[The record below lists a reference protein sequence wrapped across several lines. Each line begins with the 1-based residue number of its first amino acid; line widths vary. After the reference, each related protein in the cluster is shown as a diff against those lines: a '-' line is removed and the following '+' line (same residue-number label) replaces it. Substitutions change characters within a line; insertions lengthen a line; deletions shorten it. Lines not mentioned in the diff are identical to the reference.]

1 MRGRSESYLMQH
13 VYSNKIIR
21 LILFLILLSVGSCR
35 VLSNLDFDLRGN
47 EYDTSEAVRKAMNTR
62 PLPDSRGIIS
72 YSTYE
77 VAVARQG
84 DTIKSIADRIGLDS
98 KNIASYNG
106 MSSLEKLNEGQLIS
120 LPNRTDIKKIQRNRS
135 TSSRNELNV
144 TELASTAI
152 ETATDKEK
160 VAEKSTYNQVN
171 EPIRH
176 KVSRGE
182 TAFTISRLYNV
193 SIRSLADW
201 NGLDSNYTIRE
212 GQYLL
217 IPLPRGQVTPEVA
230 TVKPGENSK
239 TPSPPSSVEALPEP
253 ISTGNSETTTPEKL
267 KTSDLMTSFAPYDTG
282 QFSYPVNGKI
292 IRDYV
297 KNKTDGIDISA
308 PEGTPVIA
316 AEKGIVA
323 AVTAD
328 TQEVPIIVLK
338 HEGNLLTVY
347 AGVGDIAVNEKE
359 EVSRS
364 QVLGKI
370 RPGSPPFL
378 HFEVRRGFESLD
390 PMKFLN

>member
-1 MRGRSESYLMQH
+1 MRGRSESFLMQH
-13 VYSNKIIR
+13 VSSNKIIR
-21 LILFLILLSVGSCR
+21 LILFLILLSVGSCG

-72 YSTYE
+72 YSTFE
-77 VAVARQG
+77 VAVARKG
-84 DTIKSIADRIGLDS
+84 DTIKSIADRVGLDS

-106 MSSLEKLNEGQLIS
+106 MSSLEKLNEGQLVS
-120 LPNRTDIKKIQRNRS
+120 LPNRTDIRKIQRNRS
-135 TSSRNELNV
+135 TSSRNEVNV
-144 TELASTAI
+144 RELASTAI

-160 VAEKSTYNQVN
+160 VVKKSTYTQEN

-217 IPLPRGQVTPEVA
+217 IPLPRDQVAPEVA

-267 KTSDLMTSFAPYDTG
+267 KTSDLMTSFAPNDTG

-308 PEGTPVIA
+308 PEGTPIIA

-347 AGVGDIAVNEKE
+347 AGIGDIAVNEKE

-370 RPGSPPFL
+370 RPGNPPFL

>member
-1 MRGRSESYLMQH
+1 MQY
-13 VYSNKIIR
+13 VILNKI
-21 LILFLILLSVGSCR
+21 LKTVLFLILLNVGSCG
-35 VLSNLDFDLRGN
+35 VLNNLDFDLRGN
-47 EYDTSEAVRKAMNTR
+47 EYDTSDAVRKAMKTR

-72 YSTYE
+72 YATYE

-84 DTIKSIADRIGLDS
+84 DTIKSIAGRLGLEP
-98 KNIASYNG
+98 KNVASYNG

-120 LPNRTDIKKIQRNRS
+120 LPNRIITKELQVNNP
-135 TSSRNELNV
+135 TSNRNEVNV

-152 ETATDKEK
+152 ETATNKKK
-160 VAEKSTYNQVN
+160 VINKSALKQEN

-217 IPLPRGQVTPEVA
+217 IPLPREQKASEVA
-230 TVKPGENSK
+230 TVKPGESSK
-239 TPSPPSSVEALPEP
+239 TPSPPSSSEALPEP
-253 ISTGNSETTTPEKL
+253 ISADTSEKISAKPKASDPPENIEINETGR
-267 KTSDLMTSFAPYDTG
+267 
-282 QFSYPVNGKI
+282 FSYPVNGKI

-308 PEGTPVIA
+308 PVGSPVMA
-316 AEKGIVA
+316 AQKGIVA
-323 AVTAD
+323 AITAD

-347 AGVGDIAVNEKE
+347 AGVGDVAVKEKDK
-359 EVSRS
+359 VSKS
-364 QVLGKI
+364 QLLGKI
-370 RPGSPPFL
+370 RPGNPPFV
-378 HFEVRRGFESLD
+378 HFEVRRGFEALD
-390 PMKFLN
+390 PMEFLD

>member
-1 MRGRSESYLMQH
+1 MQ
-13 VYSNKIIR
+13 YSNSNKFVKIFP
-21 LILFLILLSVGSCR
+21 FLIVLSVGSCG

-47 EYDTSEAVRKAMNTR
+47 EYDTSDAVRKAMKTR

-72 YSTYE
+72 YATYE
-77 VAVARQG
+77 VAVARKG
-84 DTIKSIADRIGLDS
+84 DTIKSIADRLGLKS
-98 KNIASYNG
+98 QNIAAYNG
-106 MSSLEKLNEGQLIS
+106 MSSLEKLNDGQLIS
-120 LPNRTDIKKIQRNRS
+120 LPNRTDKRKFQLKNS
-135 TSSRNELNV
+135 TSNSNEVNV

-152 ETATDKEK
+152 ETATSKKK
-160 VAEKSTYNQVN
+160 VIKKSTSEQEN

-217 IPLPRGQVTPEVA
+217 IPLPRDKIVTEVA
-230 TVKPGENSK
+230 TVKPGKNSK
-239 TPSPPSSVEALPEP
+239 TPSPPSSAEALPEP
-253 ISTGNSETTTPEKL
+253 IPKENLETTSGKSKSSNQPENIEP
-267 KTSDLMTSFAPYDTG
+267 SNTG

-308 PEGTPVIA
+308 PEGTPIVA

-323 AVTAD
+323 AITSD

-347 AGVGDIAVNEKE
+347 AGIGDIGVKEKE
-359 EVSRS
+359 KVLKS
-364 QVLGKI
+364 QLLGKI
-370 RPGSPPFL
+370 RPGNPSFL
-378 HFEVRRGFESLD
+378 HFEVRRGFESID
-390 PMKFLN
+390 PMEFLD

>member
-1 MRGRSESYLMQH
+1 MQ
-13 VYSNKIIR
+13 YSNSNKFVKIFP
-21 LILFLILLSVGSCR
+21 FLVVLSVGSCG

-47 EYDTSEAVRKAMNTR
+47 EYDTSDAVRKAMKTR

-77 VAVARQG
+77 VAVARKG
-84 DTIKSIADRIGLDS
+84 DTIKSIADRLGLKS
-98 KNIASYNG
+98 QNIAAYNG
-106 MSSLEKLNEGQLIS
+106 MSSLEKLNDGQLIS
-120 LPNRTDIKKIQRNRS
+120 LPNRTDKRKFQLKNS
-135 TSSRNELNV
+135 TSNRNEVNV

-152 ETATDKEK
+152 ETATNKKK
-160 VAEKSTYNQVN
+160 VIKKSTSEQEN

-217 IPLPRGQVTPEVA
+217 IPLPRDKIVTEVA
-230 TVKPGENSK
+230 TVKPGKNSK
-239 TPSPPSSVEALPEP
+239 TPSPPSSAEALPEP
-253 ISTGNSETTTPEKL
+253 IPKENLEITSGKSKSSNQPENIEP
-267 KTSDLMTSFAPYDTG
+267 SNTG

-308 PEGTPVIA
+308 PEGTPIVA

-323 AVTAD
+323 AITSD

-347 AGVGDIAVNEKE
+347 AGIGDIGVKEKE
-359 EVSRS
+359 KVLKS
-364 QVLGKI
+364 QLLGKI
-370 RPGSPPFL
+370 RPGNPSFL
-378 HFEVRRGFESLD
+378 HFEVRRGFESID
-390 PMKFLN
+390 PMDFLD

>member
-1 MRGRSESYLMQH
+1 MQH
-13 VYSNKIIR
+13 VSSNKIIR
-21 LILFLILLSVGSCR
+21 LILFLILLSVGSCG

-72 YSTYE
+72 YSTFE
-77 VAVARQG
+77 VAVARKG
-84 DTIKSIADRIGLDS
+84 DTIKSIADRVGLDS

-106 MSSLEKLNEGQLIS
+106 MSSLEKLNEGQLVS
-120 LPNRTDIKKIQRNRS
+120 LPNRTDIRKIQRNRS
-135 TSSRNELNV
+135 TSSRNEVNV

-160 VAEKSTYNQVN
+160 VAKKSTYNQEN

-217 IPLPRGQVTPEVA
+217 IPLPRDQVAPEVA

-253 ISTGNSETTTPEKL
+253 ISTGNSKTTTPEKL
-267 KTSDLMTSFAPYDTG
+267 KTSDLMTNFAPNDTG

-308 PEGTPVIA
+308 PEGTPIMA

-347 AGVGDIAVNEKE
+347 AGIGDIAVNEKE

-370 RPGSPPFL
+370 RPGNPPFL

>member
-1 MRGRSESYLMQH
+1 MQ
-13 VYSNKIIR
+13 YSISNKFVKIFP
-21 LILFLILLSVGSCR
+21 FLIVLSVGSCG

-47 EYDTSEAVRKAMNTR
+47 EYDTSDAVRKAMKTR

-77 VAVARQG
+77 VAVARKG
-84 DTIKSIADRIGLDS
+84 DTIKSIADRLGLKS
-98 KNIASYNG
+98 QNIAAYNG
-106 MSSLEKLNEGQLIS
+106 MSSLEKLNDGQLIS
-120 LPNRTDIKKIQRNRS
+120 LPNRTDKRKFQLKNS
-135 TSSRNELNV
+135 TSNRNEVNV

-152 ETATDKEK
+152 ETATSKKK
-160 VAEKSTYNQVN
+160 VIKKSTSEQEN

-217 IPLPRGQVTPEVA
+217 IPLPRDKIVTEVA
-230 TVKPGENSK
+230 TVKPGKNSK
-239 TPSPPSSVEALPEP
+239 TPSPPSSAEALPEP
-253 ISTGNSETTTPEKL
+253 IPTENLETTSGKSKSSNQPENIEP
-267 KTSDLMTSFAPYDTG
+267 SNTG

-308 PEGTPVIA
+308 PEGTPIVA

-323 AVTAD
+323 AITSD

-347 AGVGDIAVNEKE
+347 AGIGDIGVKEKE
-359 EVSRS
+359 KVLKS
-364 QVLGKI
+364 QLLGKI
-370 RPGSPPFL
+370 RPGNPSFL
-378 HFEVRRGFESLD
+378 HFEVRRGFESID
-390 PMKFLN
+390 PMEFLD

>member
-1 MRGRSESYLMQH
+1 MRYVNL
-13 VYSNKIIR
+13 NKILKI
-21 LILFLILLSVGSCR
+21 IPFLILLNVGSCG

-47 EYDTSEAVRKAMNTR
+47 EYDTSDAVRKAMKTR

-72 YSTYE
+72 YATYE

-84 DTIKSIADRIGLDS
+84 DTVKSIANRLGLEP
-98 KNIASYNG
+98 KNVAAYNG
-106 MSSLEKLNEGQLIS
+106 LSSLEKLNEGQLIS
-120 LPNRTDIKKIQRNRS
+120 LPNQTVARKTKPNRS
-135 TSSRNELNV
+135 TSNRSKVNV
-144 TELASTAI
+144 KKTVIKKNAS
-152 ETATDKEK
+152 EQE
-160 VAEKSTYNQVN
+160 N
-171 EPIRH
+171 EPVRH

-217 IPLPRGQVTPEVA
+217 IPLPRDQTTPEVGA
-230 TVKPGENSK
+230 VKPGDNNK
-239 TPSPPSSVEALPEP
+239 TPFPPSSSEALPKP
-253 ISTGNSETTTPEKL
+253 ISKDKSETTSGKSIG
-267 KTSDLMTSFAPYDTG
+267 SDQPQNIETNDKG
-282 QFSYPVNGKI
+282 RFSYPVNGKI

-308 PEGTPVIA
+308 PAGTPIIA
-316 AEKGIVA
+316 AENGIVA
-323 AVTAD
+323 AITAD

-347 AGVGDIAVNEKE
+347 AGIGDIAVKEKDKI
-359 EVSRS
+359 SRS
-364 QVLGKI
+364 QLLGKI
-370 RPGSPPFL
+370 RPGKPPFI

-390 PMKFLN
+390 PMEFLD

>member
-1 MRGRSESYLMQH
+1 MQ
-13 VYSNKIIR
+13 YSTSNKFVKIFT
-21 LILFLILLSVGSCR
+21 FLIVLSVGSCG

-47 EYDTSEAVRKAMNTR
+47 EYDTSDAVRKAMKTR

-77 VAVARQG
+77 VAVARKG
-84 DTIKSIADRIGLDS
+84 DTIKSIADRLGLKS
-98 KNIASYNG
+98 QNIAAYNG
-106 MSSLEKLNEGQLIS
+106 MSSLEKLNDGQLIS
-120 LPNRTDIKKIQRNRS
+120 LPNRTDKRKFQLKNS
-135 TSSRNELNV
+135 TSKRNEVNV

-152 ETATDKEK
+152 ETATSKKK
-160 VAEKSTYNQVN
+160 VIKKSTSEQEN

-217 IPLPRGQVTPEVA
+217 IPLPRDKIVTEVA
-230 TVKPGENSK
+230 TVKPGKNSK
-239 TPSPPSSVEALPEP
+239 TPSPPSSAEALPEP
-253 ISTGNSETTTPEKL
+253 IPKENLETTSGKSKSSNQPENIE
-267 KTSDLMTSFAPYDTG
+267 SSNRG

-308 PEGTPVIA
+308 PEGTPIVA

-323 AVTAD
+323 AITSD

-347 AGVGDIAVNEKE
+347 AGIGDIGVKEKE
-359 EVSRS
+359 KVLKS
-364 QVLGKI
+364 QLLGKI
-370 RPGSPPFL
+370 RPGNPSFL
-378 HFEVRRGFESLD
+378 HFEVRRGFESID
-390 PMKFLN
+390 PMEFLD

>member
-1 MRGRSESYLMQH
+1 MQ
-13 VYSNKIIR
+13 YSTSNKFVKIFP
-21 LILFLILLSVGSCR
+21 FLIVLSVGSCG

-47 EYDTSEAVRKAMNTR
+47 EYDTSDAVRKAMKTR
-62 PLPDSRGIIS
+62 PLPDSKGIIS
-72 YSTYE
+72 YATYE
-77 VAVARQG
+77 VAVARKG
-84 DTIKSIADRIGLDS
+84 DTIKSIADRLGLKS
-98 KNIASYNG
+98 QNIAAYNG
-106 MSSLEKLNEGQLIS
+106 MSSLEKLNDGQLIS
-120 LPNRTDIKKIQRNRS
+120 LPNRTDKRKFQLKNS
-135 TSSRNELNV
+135 TSNRNEVNV

-152 ETATDKEK
+152 ETATSKKK
-160 VAEKSTYNQVN
+160 VIKKSTSEQEN

-217 IPLPRGQVTPEVA
+217 IPLPRDKIVTEVA
-230 TVKPGENSK
+230 TVKPGKNSK
-239 TPSPPSSVEALPEP
+239 TPSPPSSAEALPEP
-253 ISTGNSETTTPEKL
+253 IPTENLETTSGKSKSSNQPENIEP
-267 KTSDLMTSFAPYDTG
+267 SNTG

-308 PEGTPVIA
+308 PEGTPIVA

-323 AVTAD
+323 AITSD

-347 AGVGDIAVNEKE
+347 AGIGDISVKEKE
-359 EVSRS
+359 KVLKS
-364 QVLGKI
+364 QLIGKI
-370 RPGSPPFL
+370 RPGNPSFL
-378 HFEVRRGFESLD
+378 HFEVRRGFESID
-390 PMKFLN
+390 PMEFLD

>member
-1 MRGRSESYLMQH
+1 MQ
-13 VYSNKIIR
+13 YAASNKFVKIFP
-21 LILFLILLSVGSCR
+21 FLIVLSVGSCG

-47 EYDTSEAVRKAMNTR
+47 EYDTSDAVRKAMKTR

-72 YSTYE
+72 YATYE
-77 VAVARQG
+77 VAVARKG
-84 DTIKSIADRIGLDS
+84 DTIKSIADRLGLKS
-98 KNIASYNG
+98 QNIAAYNG
-106 MSSLEKLNEGQLIS
+106 MSSLEKLNDGQLIS
-120 LPNRTDIKKIQRNRS
+120 LPNRTDKRKFQLKNS
-135 TSSRNELNV
+135 TSNRNEVNV

-152 ETATDKEK
+152 ETATSKKK
-160 VAEKSTYNQVN
+160 VIKKSTSEQEN

-217 IPLPRGQVTPEVA
+217 IPLPRDKIVTEVA
-230 TVKPGENSK
+230 TVKPGKNSK
-239 TPSPPSSVEALPEP
+239 TPSPPSSAEALPEP
-253 ISTGNSETTTPEKL
+253 IPKENLETTSSKSKSSNQPENIEP
-267 KTSDLMTSFAPYDTG
+267 SNTG

-308 PEGTPVIA
+308 PEGTPIVA

-323 AVTAD
+323 AITSD

-347 AGVGDIAVNEKE
+347 AGIGDISVKEKE
-359 EVSRS
+359 KVLKS
-364 QVLGKI
+364 QLIGKI
-370 RPGSPPFL
+370 RPGNPSFL
-378 HFEVRRGFESLD
+378 HFEVRRGFESID
-390 PMKFLN
+390 PMDFLD

>member
-1 MRGRSESYLMQH
+1 MQY
-13 VYSNKIIR
+13 VIQNKIPKTIAF
-21 LILFLILLSVGSCR
+21 LMLFSVGSCG
-35 VLSNLDFDLRGN
+35 VLNDLDFDLRGN
-47 EYDTSEAVRKAMNTR
+47 EYDTSDAVRRAMGTR

-72 YSTYE
+72 YATYE
-77 VAVARQG
+77 IVVAREG
-84 DTIKSIADRIGLDS
+84 DTIKTIAKRLGLEP
-98 KNIASYNG
+98 KNVASYNG

-120 LPNRTDIKKIQRNRS
+120 LPNRTDTRKLQQNSSISNRK
-135 TSSRNELNV
+135 EVNV

-152 ETATDKEK
+152 ETAEDKKK
-160 VAEKSTYNQVN
+160 VIKKTASKLEN

-201 NGLDSNYTIRE
+201 NGLDSNYAIRE

-217 IPLPRGQVTPEVA
+217 IPLPRDQVVPEV
-230 TVKPGENSK
+230 VMDKPGENSK
-239 TPSPPSSVEALPEP
+239 TPSPPSSSEALPEP
-253 ISTGNSETTTPEKL
+253 ISTAKSETKFGKAKASKPPENIK
-267 KTSDLMTSFAPYDTG
+267 ANNAG

-308 PEGTPVIA
+308 PVGTPIIA

-323 AVTAD
+323 AITAD

-347 AGVGDIAVNEKE
+347 AGVGDISVKEKD

-364 QVLGKI
+364 QLLGKI
-370 RPGSPPFL
+370 QPGNPPFV

-390 PMKFLN
+390 PMDFLN

>member
-1 MRGRSESYLMQH
+1 MQ
-13 VYSNKIIR
+13 YSTSNKFVKIFP
-21 LILFLILLSVGSCR
+21 FLIVLSVGSCG

-47 EYDTSEAVRKAMNTR
+47 EYDTSDAVRKAMKTR

-72 YSTYE
+72 YATYE
-77 VAVARQG
+77 VAVARKG
-84 DTIKSIADRIGLDS
+84 DTIKSIADRLGLKS
-98 KNIASYNG
+98 QNIAAYNG
-106 MSSLEKLNEGQLIS
+106 MSSLEKLNDGQLIS
-120 LPNRTDIKKIQRNRS
+120 LPNRTDKRKFQLKNS
-135 TSSRNELNV
+135 TSNRNEVNV

-152 ETATDKEK
+152 ETATSKKK
-160 VAEKSTYNQVN
+160 VIKKSTSEQEN

-217 IPLPRGQVTPEVA
+217 IPLPRDKIVTEVA
-230 TVKPGENSK
+230 TVKPGKNSK
-239 TPSPPSSVEALPEP
+239 TPSPPSSAEALPEP
-253 ISTGNSETTTPEKL
+253 IPTENLEITSGKSKSSTRPENIEP
-267 KTSDLMTSFAPYDTG
+267 SNTG

-308 PEGTPVIA
+308 PEGTPIVA

-323 AVTAD
+323 AITSD

-347 AGVGDIAVNEKE
+347 AGIGDIGVKEKE
-359 EVSRS
+359 KVLKS
-364 QVLGKI
+364 QLLGKI
-370 RPGSPPFL
+370 RPGNPSFL
-378 HFEVRRGFESLD
+378 HFEVRRGFESVD
-390 PMKFLN
+390 PMEFLD

>member
-1 MRGRSESYLMQH
+1 M
-13 VYSNKIIR
+13 KIFP
-21 LILFLILLSVGSCR
+21 FLIVLSVGSCG

-47 EYDTSEAVRKAMNTR
+47 EYDTSNAVRKAMKTR

-72 YSTYE
+72 YATYE
-77 VAVARQG
+77 VAVARKG
-84 DTIKSIADRIGLDS
+84 DTIKSIADRLGLKS
-98 KNIASYNG
+98 QNIAAYNG
-106 MSSLEKLNEGQLIS
+106 MSSLEKLNDGQLIS
-120 LPNRTDIKKIQRNRS
+120 LPNRTDKRKFQLKNS
-135 TSSRNELNV
+135 TSNRNEVNV

-152 ETATDKEK
+152 ESATNKKK
-160 VAEKSTYNQVN
+160 VIKKSTSEQEN

-217 IPLPRGQVTPEVA
+217 IPLPRDKIVTEVA
-230 TVKPGENSK
+230 TVKPGKNSK
-239 TPSPPSSVEALPEP
+239 TPSPPSSAEALPEP
-253 ISTGNSETTTPEKL
+253 IPKENLEITSGKSKSSNQPENIEP
-267 KTSDLMTSFAPYDTG
+267 SNRG

-308 PEGTPVIA
+308 PEGTPIVA

-323 AVTAD
+323 AITSD

-347 AGVGDIAVNEKE
+347 AGIGDIGVKEKE
-359 EVSRS
+359 KVLKS
-364 QVLGKI
+364 QLLGKI
-370 RPGSPPFL
+370 RPGNPSFL
-378 HFEVRRGFESLD
+378 HFEVRRGFESID
-390 PMKFLN
+390 PMEFLD

>member
-1 MRGRSESYLMQH
+1 MQ
-13 VYSNKIIR
+13 YSNSNKFVKIFP
-21 LILFLILLSVGSCR
+21 FLIVLSVGSCG

-47 EYDTSEAVRKAMNTR
+47 EYDTSDAVRKAMKTR

-72 YSTYE
+72 YATYE
-77 VAVARQG
+77 VAVARKG
-84 DTIKSIADRIGLDS
+84 DTIKSIADRLGLKS
-98 KNIASYNG
+98 QNIAAYNG
-106 MSSLEKLNEGQLIS
+106 MSSLEKLNDGQLIS
-120 LPNRTDIKKIQRNRS
+120 LPNRTDKRKFQLKNS
-135 TSSRNELNV
+135 TSNRNEVNV

-152 ETATDKEK
+152 ETATSKKK
-160 VAEKSTYNQVN
+160 VIKKSTSEQEN

-217 IPLPRGQVTPEVA
+217 IPLPRDKIVTEVA
-230 TVKPGENSK
+230 TVKPGKNSK
-239 TPSPPSSVEALPEP
+239 TPSPPSSAEALPEP
-253 ISTGNSETTTPEKL
+253 IPTENLEITSGKSKSSTRPENIEP
-267 KTSDLMTSFAPYDTG
+267 SNTG

-308 PEGTPVIA
+308 PEGTPIVA

-323 AVTAD
+323 AITSD

-347 AGVGDIAVNEKE
+347 AGIGDISVKEKE
-359 EVSRS
+359 KVLKS
-364 QVLGKI
+364 QLIGKI
-370 RPGSPPFL
+370 RPGNPSFL
-378 HFEVRRGFESLD
+378 HFEVRRGFESID
-390 PMKFLN
+390 PMEFLD

>member
-1 MRGRSESYLMQH
+1 MQ
-13 VYSNKIIR
+13 YSTSNKFVKIFP
-21 LILFLILLSVGSCR
+21 FLIVLSVGSCG

-47 EYDTSEAVRKAMNTR
+47 EYDTSDAVRKAMKTR

-77 VAVARQG
+77 VAVARKG
-84 DTIKSIADRIGLDS
+84 DTIKSIADRLGLKS
-98 KNIASYNG
+98 QNIAAYNG
-106 MSSLEKLNEGQLIS
+106 MSSLEKLNDGQLIS
-120 LPNRTDIKKIQRNRS
+120 LPNRTDKRKFQLKNS
-135 TSSRNELNV
+135 TSNRNEVNV

-152 ETATDKEK
+152 ETATSKKK
-160 VAEKSTYNQVN
+160 VIKKSTSEQEN

-217 IPLPRGQVTPEVA
+217 IPLPRDKIVTEVA
-230 TVKPGENSK
+230 TVKPGKNSK
-239 TPSPPSSVEALPEP
+239 TPSPPSSAEALPEP
-253 ISTGNSETTTPEKL
+253 IPTENLETTSGKSKSSNQPENIEP
-267 KTSDLMTSFAPYDTG
+267 SNTG

-308 PEGTPVIA
+308 PEGTPIVA

-323 AVTAD
+323 AITSD

-347 AGVGDIAVNEKE
+347 AGIGDISVKEKE
-359 EVSRS
+359 KVLKS
-364 QVLGKI
+364 QLLGKI
-370 RPGSPPFL
+370 RPGNPSFL
-378 HFEVRRGFESLD
+378 HFEVRRGFESID
-390 PMKFLN
+390 PMEFLD

>member
-1 MRGRSESYLMQH
+1 MQ
-13 VYSNKIIR
+13 YSNSNKFVKIFP
-21 LILFLILLSVGSCR
+21 FLIVLSVGSCG

-47 EYDTSEAVRKAMNTR
+47 EYDTSDAVRKAMKTR

-77 VAVARQG
+77 VAVARKG
-84 DTIKSIADRIGLDS
+84 DTIKSIADRLGLKS
-98 KNIASYNG
+98 QNIAAYNG
-106 MSSLEKLNEGQLIS
+106 MSSLEKLNDGQLIS
-120 LPNRTDIKKIQRNRS
+120 LPNRTDKRKFQLKKS
-135 TSSRNELNV
+135 TSNRNEVNV

-152 ETATDKEK
+152 ETATSKKK
-160 VAEKSTYNQVN
+160 VIKKSTSEQEN

-217 IPLPRGQVTPEVA
+217 IPLPRDKIVTEVA
-230 TVKPGENSK
+230 MVKPGKNSK
-239 TPSPPSSVEALPEP
+239 TPSPPSSAEALPEP
-253 ISTGNSETTTPEKL
+253 IPKENLETTSGKSKSSNQPENIEP
-267 KTSDLMTSFAPYDTG
+267 SNTG

-308 PEGTPVIA
+308 PEGTPIVA

-323 AVTAD
+323 AITSD

-347 AGVGDIAVNEKE
+347 AGIGDIGVKEKE
-359 EVSRS
+359 KVLKS
-364 QVLGKI
+364 QLLGKI
-370 RPGSPPFL
+370 RPGNPSFL
-378 HFEVRRGFESLD
+378 HFEVRRGFESID
-390 PMKFLN
+390 PMDFLD

>member
-1 MRGRSESYLMQH
+1 MQ
-13 VYSNKIIR
+13 YSTSNKFVKIFP
-21 LILFLILLSVGSCR
+21 FLIVLSVGSCG

-47 EYDTSEAVRKAMNTR
+47 EYDTSDAVRKAMKTR

-72 YSTYE
+72 YATYE
-77 VAVARQG
+77 VAVARKG
-84 DTIKSIADRIGLDS
+84 DTIKSIADRLGLKS
-98 KNIASYNG
+98 QNIAAYNG
-106 MSSLEKLNEGQLIS
+106 MSSLEKLNDGQLIS
-120 LPNRTDIKKIQRNRS
+120 LPNRTDKRKFQLKNS
-135 TSSRNELNV
+135 TSKRNEVNV

-152 ETATDKEK
+152 ETATSEK
-160 VAEKSTYNQVN
+160 KVIKKSTSEQEN

-217 IPLPRGQVTPEVA
+217 IPLPRDKIVTEVA
-230 TVKPGENSK
+230 TVKPGKNSK
-239 TPSPPSSVEALPEP
+239 TPSPPSSAEALPEP
-253 ISTGNSETTTPEKL
+253 IPTENLEITSGKSKSSTRPENIEP
-267 KTSDLMTSFAPYDTG
+267 SNTG

-308 PEGTPVIA
+308 PEGTPIVA

-323 AVTAD
+323 AITSD

-347 AGVGDIAVNEKE
+347 AGIGDIGVKEKE
-359 EVSRS
+359 KVLKS
-364 QVLGKI
+364 QLLGKI
-370 RPGSPPFL
+370 RPGNPSFL
-378 HFEVRRGFESLD
+378 HFEVRRGFESID
-390 PMKFLN
+390 PMDFLD

>member
-1 MRGRSESYLMQH
+1 MQ
-13 VYSNKIIR
+13 YSNSNKFVKIFP
-21 LILFLILLSVGSCR
+21 FLIVLSVGSCG

-47 EYDTSEAVRKAMNTR
+47 EYDTSDAVRKAMKTR

-72 YSTYE
+72 YATYE
-77 VAVARQG
+77 VAVARKG
-84 DTIKSIADRIGLDS
+84 DTIKSIADRLGLKS
-98 KNIASYNG
+98 QNIAAYNG
-106 MSSLEKLNEGQLIS
+106 MSSLEKLNDGQLIS
-120 LPNRTDIKKIQRNRS
+120 LPNRTDKRKFQLKNS
-135 TSSRNELNV
+135 TSNRNEVNV

-152 ETATDKEK
+152 ESATNKKK
-160 VAEKSTYNQVN
+160 VIKKSTSEQEN

-217 IPLPRGQVTPEVA
+217 IPLPRDKIVTEVA
-230 TVKPGENSK
+230 TVKPGKNSK
-239 TPSPPSSVEALPEP
+239 TPSPPSSAEALPEP
-253 ISTGNSETTTPEKL
+253 ISKENLETTSGKSKSSNQPENIE
-267 KTSDLMTSFAPYDTG
+267 SSNRG

-308 PEGTPVIA
+308 PEGTPIVA

-323 AVTAD
+323 AITSD

-347 AGVGDIAVNEKE
+347 AGIGDIGVKEKE
-359 EVSRS
+359 KVLKS
-364 QVLGKI
+364 QLLGKI
-370 RPGSPPFL
+370 RPGNPSFL
-378 HFEVRRGFESLD
+378 HFEVRRGFESID
-390 PMKFLN
+390 PMDFLD

>member
-1 MRGRSESYLMQH
+1 M
-13 VYSNKIIR
+13 KIFP
-21 LILFLILLSVGSCR
+21 FLIVLSVGSCG

-47 EYDTSEAVRKAMNTR
+47 EYDTSDAVRKAMKTR

-77 VAVARQG
+77 VAVARKG
-84 DTIKSIADRIGLDS
+84 DTIKSIADRLGLKS
-98 KNIASYNG
+98 QNIAAYNG
-106 MSSLEKLNEGQLIS
+106 MNSVEKLNDGQLIS
-120 LPNRTDIKKIQRNRS
+120 LPNRTDKRKFQLKNS
-135 TSSRNELNV
+135 TSNRNEVNV

-152 ETATDKEK
+152 ETATSKKK
-160 VAEKSTYNQVN
+160 VIKKSTSEQEN

-217 IPLPRGQVTPEVA
+217 IPLPRDKIVTEVA
-230 TVKPGENSK
+230 TVKPGKNSK
-239 TPSPPSSVEALPEP
+239 TPSPPSSAEALPEP
-253 ISTGNSETTTPEKL
+253 IPKENLEITSGKSKSSNQPENIEP
-267 KTSDLMTSFAPYDTG
+267 SNTG

-308 PEGTPVIA
+308 PEGTPIVA

-323 AVTAD
+323 AITSD

-347 AGVGDIAVNEKE
+347 AGIGDIGVKEKE
-359 EVSRS
+359 KVLKS
-364 QVLGKI
+364 QLLGKI
-370 RPGSPPFL
+370 RPGNPSFL
-378 HFEVRRGFESLD
+378 HFEVRRGFESID
-390 PMKFLN
+390 PMEFLD

>member
-1 MRGRSESYLMQH
+1 MQ
-13 VYSNKIIR
+13 YSISNKFVKIFP
-21 LILFLILLSVGSCR
+21 FLIVLSVGSCG

-47 EYDTSEAVRKAMNTR
+47 EYDTSDAVRKAMKTR

-77 VAVARQG
+77 VAVARKG
-84 DTIKSIADRIGLDS
+84 DTIKSIADRLGLKS
-98 KNIASYNG
+98 QNIAAYNG
-106 MSSLEKLNEGQLIS
+106 MSSLEKLNDGQLIS
-120 LPNRTDIKKIQRNRS
+120 LPNRTDKRKFQLKNS
-135 TSSRNELNV
+135 TSNRNEVNV

-152 ETATDKEK
+152 ETATSKKK
-160 VAEKSTYNQVN
+160 VIKKSTSEQEN

-217 IPLPRGQVTPEVA
+217 IPLPRDKIVTEVA
-230 TVKPGENSK
+230 TVKPGKNSK
-239 TPSPPSSVEALPEP
+239 TPSPPSSAEALPEP
-253 ISTGNSETTTPEKL
+253 IPKENLVTTSGKSKSSNQPENIEP
-267 KTSDLMTSFAPYDTG
+267 SNTG

-308 PEGTPVIA
+308 PEGTPIVA

-323 AVTAD
+323 AITSD

-347 AGVGDIAVNEKE
+347 AGIGDIGVKEKE
-359 EVSRS
+359 KVLKS
-364 QVLGKI
+364 QLLGKI
-370 RPGSPPFL
+370 RPGNPSFL
-378 HFEVRRGFESLD
+378 HFEVRRGFESVD
-390 PMKFLN
+390 PMEFLD

>member
-1 MRGRSESYLMQH
+1 MQY
-13 VYSNKIIR
+13 VILSKFLKI
-21 LILFLILLSVGSCR
+21 ILFLILLNFGSCG
-35 VLSNLDFDLRGN
+35 VLNNLDFDLRGN
-47 EYDTSEAVRKAMNTR
+47 EYDTSEAVRKAMKTR

-72 YSTYE
+72 YATYE

-84 DTIKSIADRIGLDS
+84 DTIKSIAGRLGLEP
-98 KNIASYNG
+98 KNVASYNG

-120 LPNRTDIKKIQRNRS
+120 LPNRINTKELHVNNPPS
-135 TSSRNELNV
+135 NRNEVNV

-152 ETATDKEK
+152 ETATNKK
-160 VAEKSTYNQVN
+160 KIINKSTLKQEN

-217 IPLPRGQVTPEVA
+217 IPLPRDQIVTELA
-230 TVKPGENSK
+230 AVKPGESSK
-239 TPSPPSSVEALPEP
+239 TPSPPSSSEALPEP
-253 ISTGNSETTTPEKL
+253 ISTDKSEKISSKP
-267 KTSDLMTSFAPYDTG
+267 KTSSPPKNIEINDKG

-308 PEGTPVIA
+308 PVGSPIIA
-316 AEKGIVA
+316 AQKGIVA
-323 AVTAD
+323 AITAD

-347 AGVGDIAVNEKE
+347 AGVGEVAVKEKDK
-359 EVSRS
+359 VSRS
-364 QVLGKI
+364 QLLGKI
-370 RPGSPPFL
+370 RPGNPPFV
-378 HFEVRRGFESLD
+378 HFEVRRGFEALD
-390 PMKFLN
+390 PIKFLE

>member
-1 MRGRSESYLMQH
+1 MQ
-13 VYSNKIIR
+13 YSNSNKFVKIFP
-21 LILFLILLSVGSCR
+21 FLIVLSVGSCG

-47 EYDTSEAVRKAMNTR
+47 EYDTSDAVRKAMKTR

-77 VAVARQG
+77 VAVARKG
-84 DTIKSIADRIGLDS
+84 DTIKSIADRLGLKS
-98 KNIASYNG
+98 QNIAAYNG
-106 MSSLEKLNEGQLIS
+106 MSSLEKLNDGQLIS
-120 LPNRTDIKKIQRNRS
+120 LPNRTDKRKFQLKNS
-135 TSSRNELNV
+135 TSNRNEVNV

-152 ETATDKEK
+152 ETATSKKK
-160 VAEKSTYNQVN
+160 VIKKSTSEQEN

-217 IPLPRGQVTPEVA
+217 IPLPRDKIVTEVA
-230 TVKPGENSK
+230 TVKPGKNSK
-239 TPSPPSSVEALPEP
+239 TPSPPSSAEALPEP
-253 ISTGNSETTTPEKL
+253 IPKENLETTSGKSKSSNQPENIEP
-267 KTSDLMTSFAPYDTG
+267 SNTG

-308 PEGTPVIA
+308 PEGTPIVA

-323 AVTAD
+323 AITSD

-347 AGVGDIAVNEKE
+347 AGIGDIGVKEKE
-359 EVSRS
+359 KVLKS
-364 QVLGKI
+364 QLLGKI
-370 RPGSPPFL
+370 RPGNPSFL
-378 HFEVRRGFESLD
+378 HFEVRRGFESID
-390 PMKFLN
+390 PMDFLD

>member
-1 MRGRSESYLMQH
+1 MQ
-13 VYSNKIIR
+13 YSTSNKFVKIFP
-21 LILFLILLSVGSCR
+21 FLIVLSVGSCG

-47 EYDTSEAVRKAMNTR
+47 EYDTSDAVRKAMKTR

-72 YSTYE
+72 YATYE
-77 VAVARQG
+77 VAVARKG
-84 DTIKSIADRIGLDS
+84 DTIKSIADRLGLKS
-98 KNIASYNG
+98 QNIAAYNG
-106 MSSLEKLNEGQLIS
+106 MSSLEKLNDGQLIS
-120 LPNRTDIKKIQRNRS
+120 LPNRTDKRKFQLKNS
-135 TSSRNELNV
+135 TSNRNEVNV

-152 ETATDKEK
+152 ETATSKKK
-160 VAEKSTYNQVN
+160 VIKKSTSEQEN

-217 IPLPRGQVTPEVA
+217 IPLPRDKIFTKVA
-230 TVKPGENSK
+230 TVKPGKNSK
-239 TPSPPSSVEALPEP
+239 TPSPPSSAEALPEP
-253 ISTGNSETTTPEKL
+253 IPKENLETTSGKSKSSNQPENIEP
-267 KTSDLMTSFAPYDTG
+267 SNTG

-308 PEGTPVIA
+308 PEGTPIVA

-323 AVTAD
+323 AITSD

-347 AGVGDIAVNEKE
+347 AGIGDIGVKEKE
-359 EVSRS
+359 KVLKS
-364 QVLGKI
+364 QLLGKI
-370 RPGSPPFL
+370 RPGNPSFL
-378 HFEVRRGFESLD
+378 HFEVRRGFESID
-390 PMKFLN
+390 PMEFLD

>member
-1 MRGRSESYLMQH
+1 MQ
-13 VYSNKIIR
+13 YSTSNKFVKIFP
-21 LILFLILLSVGSCR
+21 FLIVLSVGSCG

-47 EYDTSEAVRKAMNTR
+47 EYDTSDAVRKAMKTR

-72 YSTYE
+72 YATYE
-77 VAVARQG
+77 VAVARKG
-84 DTIKSIADRIGLDS
+84 DTIKSIADRLGLKS
-98 KNIASYNG
+98 QNIAAYNG
-106 MSSLEKLNEGQLIS
+106 MSSLEKLNDGQLIS
-120 LPNRTDIKKIQRNRS
+120 LPNRTDKRKFQLKNS
-135 TSSRNELNV
+135 TSNRNEVNV

-152 ETATDKEK
+152 ETATSKKK
-160 VAEKSTYNQVN
+160 VIKKSTSEQEN

-217 IPLPRGQVTPEVA
+217 IPLPRDKIFTKVA
-230 TVKPGENSK
+230 TVKPGKNSK
-239 TPSPPSSVEALPEP
+239 TPSPPSSAEALPEP
-253 ISTGNSETTTPEKL
+253 IPTENLEITSGKSKSSTRPENIEP
-267 KTSDLMTSFAPYDTG
+267 SNTG

-308 PEGTPVIA
+308 PEGTPIVA

-323 AVTAD
+323 AITSD

-347 AGVGDIAVNEKE
+347 AGIGDIGVKEKE
-359 EVSRS
+359 KVLKS
-364 QVLGKI
+364 QLLGKI
-370 RPGSPPFL
+370 RPGNPSFL
-378 HFEVRRGFESLD
+378 HFEVRRGFESID
-390 PMKFLN
+390 PMDFLD